1 MVGKSGIMSVYSIS
15 HSVHRKR
22 VCEDTK
28 RISQVESKPINQENQ
43 KNMAKIY
50 PSDLPGPDTPNTNSA
65 ELDTLRQLQAELP
78 SDYSVFHSV
87 HWSRAYEKNTAYGEI
102 DFIVMNNTGK
112 VLVIEQKN
120 GMLEET
126 PEGLVKS
133 YGLAKKNV
141 EGQIQR
147 NIGNIRDKFNKQHPR
162 GEGLHIDYLIYC
174 PDYKVINI
182 NAAGIDRERVVD
194 ANSKVSL
201 SASIKRLLDV
211 EADTSP
217 ELIDELRGFFLSSLR
232 IVPDVTSYKSS
243 QEKVYRQ
250 LLSGLSDVI
259 DNLEFEPFRLRVTG
273 TAGSG
278 KTQVTLAFCDRMLA
292 QGNKPLLLCFN
303 RPLAD
308 RLREIA
314 GSGVSVNTYYGF
326 CREMAD
332 RTGVPVDF
340 SKIST
345 DGFWRD
351 VQERLID
358 ADVTNIPKYD
368 CLIVDEG
375 QDFQAEWHEIIQL
388 FLTGDAVQLWL
399 EDPLQNLRGTDAVPL
414 PGFVAYSE
422 TSNFRT
428 PTSIARFIKQALGQE
443 FRQRNMLPGLGVQIF
458 EYGRKNQLEG
468 KLVYRI
474 TELVK
479 AGFKPG
485 DIAIISCRGL
495 ESTAL
500 SATNRLGHHY
510 IRRFT
515 GKYDEYDNQIYTEGE
530 LIFDTIFRYK
540 GQQAPVIILTDL
552 DEVLEVNER
561 SRKILYCAMTRATVL
576 LELMVEETCPWL
588 DVFWKS
594 I

>member
-1 MVGKSGIMSVYSIS
+1 
-15 HSVHRKR
+15 
-22 VCEDTK
+22 
-28 RISQVESKPINQENQ
+28 
-43 KNMAKIY
+43 MAKIY
-50 PSDLPGPDTPNTNSA
+50 PSDLPGPDTPDIKSA
-65 ELDTLRQLQAELP
+65 ELDTLRKLQVELP
-78 SDYSVFHSV
+78 KDYFVFHSV
-87 HWSRAYEKNTAYGEI
+87 HWSRAYEKSTAYGEI
-102 DFIVMNNTGK
+102 DFIVMNDTGK

-126 PEGLVKS
+126 PDGLVKS
-133 YGLAKKNV
+133 YGLTKKNV

-162 GEGLHIDYLIYC
+162 GEKLHIDYLIYC

-194 ANSKVSL
+194 GNGKAGL
-201 SASIKRLLDV
+201 CDGIKRLLDV
-211 EADTSP
+211 EADASP

-232 IVPDVTSYKSS
+232 IVPDVASYKSS

-292 QGNKPLLLCFN
+292 QGKKPLLLCFN

-308 RLREIA
+308 KFREIA
-314 GSGVSVNTYYGF
+314 RDGVTVSTYYGF
-326 CREMAD
+326 CSDMAEVAGIPLNLK
-332 RTGVPVDF
+332 RA
-340 SKIST
+340 SE
-345 DGFWRD
+345 DGFWSD
-351 VQERLID
+351 VQEKLVAMD
-358 ADVTNIPKYD
+358 LTGVPKYD

-375 QDFQAEWHEIIQL
+375 QDFQVEWHEIIQL
-388 FLTGDAVQLWL
+388 FLTEDAVQLWL
-399 EDPLQNLRGTDAVPL
+399 EDPLQNLRDTDAVPL
-414 PGFVAYSE
+414 PGFVTYNE

-428 PTSIARFIKQALGQE
+428 PTSIAAFIRKSLGQD
-443 FRQRNMLPGLGVQIF
+443 FRQRNTLPGLGVQLF
-458 EYGRKNQLEG
+458 EYSKKGQLEG
-468 KLVYRI
+468 KLAHRI
-474 TELVK
+474 NEQVK
-479 AGFKPG
+479 AGFKLD
-485 DIAIISCRGL
+485 DISIISCRGM
-495 ESTAL
+495 ESTGL
-500 SATNRLGHHY
+500 RDTDRLGSHS

-515 GKYDEYDNQIYTEGE
+515 GEYDENKNQIYRDGDI
-530 LIFDTIFRYK
+530 LFDTIFRYK

-552 DEVLEVNER
+552 DESLALNER
-561 SRKILYCAMTRATVL
+561 SHKILYCAMTRATVR

-588 DVFWKS
+588 DVFRKS

>member
-1 MVGKSGIMSVYSIS
+1 
-15 HSVHRKR
+15 
-22 VCEDTK
+22 
-28 RISQVESKPINQENQ
+28 
-43 KNMAKIY
+43 MAKIY
-50 PSDLPGPDTPNTNSA
+50 PSDLPGPDTPDIKFA
-65 ELDTLRQLQAELP
+65 ELDTLRKLRSELP
-78 SDYSVFHSV
+78 ADYSVFHSV
-87 HWSRAYEKNTAYGEI
+87 HWSRAYENETKYGEI
-102 DFIVMNNTGK
+102 DFIIMNDAGK

-126 PEGLVKS
+126 PDGLVKS
-133 YGLAKKNV
+133 YGTAKKNV

-147 NIGNIRDKFNKQHPR
+147 NIGNIRDKFNKQHPS
-162 GEGLHIDYLIYC
+162 GEKLYIDYLIYC

-182 NAAGIDRERVVD
+182 NAAGIDRERVID
-194 ANSKVSL
+194 GNSK
-201 SASIKRLLDV
+201 ARFCDCIKRLLDV
-211 EADTSP
+211 ETDASP
-217 ELIDELRGFFLSSLR
+217 ELIDELRSFFLSSLR

-243 QEKVYRQ
+243 QERVYRQ

-292 QGNKPLLLCFN
+292 RGKKPLLLCFN

-314 GSGVSVNTYYGF
+314 GSGVTVNTYHGF
-326 CREMAD
+326 CREMAGM
-332 RTGVPVDF
+332 TGATIDF
-340 SKIST
+340 SKVRE
-345 DGFWRD
+345 DGFWRN
-351 VQERLID
+351 VQELLYEANSND
-358 ADVTNIPKYD
+358 TPKYD

-375 QDFQAEWHEIIQL
+375 QDFLAEWHEIIQL
-388 FLTGDAVQLWL
+388 FLTEDAVQLWL

-414 PGFVAYSE
+414 PGFVTYNE

-428 PTSIARFIKQALGQE
+428 PTSIAGFIKQSLGQE
-443 FRQRNMLPGLGVQIF
+443 FRQRNMLPGLGVQMF
-458 EYGRKNQLEG
+458 EYSRKNQLEG
-468 KLVYRI
+468 KLAHRI
-474 TELVK
+474 NELVK
-479 AGFKPG
+479 AGFSLD
-485 DIAIISCRGL
+485 DIAIISCRGM

-500 SATNRLGHHY
+500 RETDRLGQHY
-510 IRRFT
+510 VRRFT
-515 GKYDEYDNQIYTEGE
+515 GKYDEHENQIYTEGE

-552 DEVLEVNER
+552 DESLEVNER

-576 LELMVEETCPWL
+576 LELIIEETCPWL
-588 DVFWKS
+588 EVFRNS